1 MGSMPLT
8 ERHPMLE
15 TETVLDR
22 RRLRRSVTFWRA
34 AGLAA
39 VLIALGALTLGND
52 KLASLAGEKQI
63 ARVTI
68 QGTITEDRDQL
79 KMLKKIADDDSVAG
93 VLLYVNSPGGTTTG
107 GEALYDQ
114 IRTLAKKK
122 PVVAQFGTV
131 AASAAYIAGLAT
143 DHIVAHGNTI
153 TGSVG
158 VIVQW
163 PELVQLLDKVGVK
176 VNEVKSGPLKA
187 SPSPFEPL
195 DDASKQVA
203 QGMVNDGFKWFVN
216 LVETRRGIKANDVPG
231 LMDGRIFSGREALKA
246 KLIDQIGGEDEAVKW
261 LKDVKKVPQSAD
273 VVDWKPSSSR
283 GYGFA
288 GMSTRIAGFL
298 FGSDAGDLVNFLFR
312 DRSISTL
319 GLDGLLSVWHPSE
332 K

>member
-1 MGSMPLT
+1 
-8 ERHPMLE
+8 MLE

-22 RRLRRSVTFWRA
+22 RRLRRSVSLWRG

-39 VLIALGALTLGND
+39 VLIAIGALTLGNN

-68 QGTITEDRDQL
+68 EGTITEDRDQL
-79 KMLKKIADDDSVAG
+79 KLLKDIADDDSVSG
-93 VLLYVNSPGGTTTG
+93 VLLFINSPGGTTTG
-107 GEALYDQ
+107 GEALYEG
-114 IRTLAKKK
+114 IRTLSKKK

-143 DHIVAHGNTI
+143 DHIVARGNSI

-163 PELVQLLDKVGVK
+163 PEFVQLLDKIGVK

-195 DDASKQVA
+195 DEASRKVA
-203 QGMVNDGFKWFVN
+203 EGMVADGFKWFVG
-216 LVETRRGIKANDVPG
+216 LVETRRGVKAANIPG
-231 LMDGRIFSGREALKA
+231 LLDGRIFSGREALDD
-246 KLIDQIGGEDEAVKW
+246 KLVDQLGGEDEAVKW
-261 LKDVKKVPQSAD
+261 LKDSKNVPQSAK
-273 VVDWKPSSSR
+273 VTDWKP
-283 GYGFA
+283 GNTGNYGFL
-288 GMSTRIAGFL
+288 GMSAGIAGWL
-298 FGSDAGDLVNFLFR
+298 FGPAAADVANFLLR